1 MCDLIC
7 GIINYCA
14 SNEIQPV
21 NGSGLN
27 YSSMGTHGDMI
38 SISGDKSITGTGN
51 KQHGSFFFSQT
62 LSTCSKN
69 W

>member
-27 YSSMGTHGDMI
+27 YSSMGTHEDMI
-38 SISGDKSITGTGN
+38 SISGDKSITGN
-51 KQHGSFFFSQT
+51 KQHAIVFFSQKMVT
-62 LSTCSKN
+62 TY
-69 W
+69 